1 MMPTS
6 LLLHL
11 RYSSNELNK
20 PLYNLNRIRA
30 RKEKRGERRKESGTA
45 KSHETDSRT
54 PRRKST
60 KFDLSRL
67 FLNQIFA
74 VSIPY

>member
-1 MMPTS
+1 MVI
-6 LLLHL
+6 L
-11 RYSSNELNK
+11 
-20 PLYNLNRIRA
+20 RIRA